1 MSTPEL
7 ASTLSVSSSSNI
19 LSSLPNKYWFPCIFI
34 ICTELA
40 VPSVF
45 RGDRPLS
52 WSRINNIGR
61 TETSIPA
68 LSCDD
73 IKHSFATLDSW
84 RQHGALAALAS
95 WLRVTGCLFFCVEGN
110 LQICRTHCAAA
121 CLLFAFFFSYI
132 NSFLRSSFHILY
144 TCQERQLWY
153 VFTLEFP
160 QSASWF
166 MALRWGG
173 ITYSG
178 PSSWFIPPIP
188 IFRRG

>member
-52 WSRINNIGR
+52 RSRIDNIGR

-68 LSCDD
+68 LSSDD

-84 RQHGALAALAS
+84 RQRGALAALAS
-95 WLRVTGCLFFCVEGN
+95 WLRVTGCLFFRLEWN
-110 LQICRTHCAAA
+110 LQLCGAHCAVA
-121 CLLFAFFFSYI
+121 CLLFAFFCSYI
-132 NSFLRSSFHILY
+132 SFLLRSFPILY

-160 QSASWF
+160 LSASWF
-166 MALRWGG
+166 MALGWGG

-178 PSSWFIPPIP
+178 PPSWFIPPTP

>member
-1 MSTPEL
+1 MSAPVL
-7 ASTLSVSSSSNI
+7 ALTLSVSSSSNI

-34 ICTELA
+34 ICTELV

-61 TETSIPA
+61 KETPIPS
-68 LSCDD
+68 LSSDD

-84 RQHGALAALAS
+84 RHRGALAGLAS
-95 WLRVTGCLFFCVEGN
+95 WFRVADCLFFCLEWN
-110 LQICRTHCAAA
+110 LQICVTYCAVA
-121 CLLFAFFFSYI
+121 CLLFALFFHI
-132 NSFLRSSFHILY
+132 SSFFHSSFPILC
-144 TCQERQLWY
+144 TCQERQLRY
-153 VFTLEFP
+153 VFTLEFL

-178 PSSWFIPPIP
+178 PSSWFISPPI
-188 IFRRG
+188 FCRG